1 VSYHKTRNGGEE
13 QTHKRR
19 GLVVGDEAGFLKL
32 VENAQESLKE
42 RRSREGVSCVCAL
55 QKKEEEEEEQEYCT
69 FCDEEKGGCTDT
81 DLGGEWR

>member
-1 VSYHKTRNGGEE
+1 M
-13 QTHKRR
+13 
-19 GLVVGDEAGFLKL
+19 
-32 VENAQESLKE
+32 ENAQESLKE

>member
-1 VSYHKTRNGGEE
+1 
-13 QTHKRR
+13 
-19 GLVVGDEAGFLKL
+19 

-55 QKKEEEEEEQEYCT
+55 QKKKKKEEEEEEEEEEQEYCT

>member
-1 VSYHKTRNGGEE
+1 
-13 QTHKRR
+13 
-19 GLVVGDEAGFLKL
+19 

-55 QKKEEEEEEQEYCT
+55 QKEEEEEEQQEQEYCN

>member
-1 VSYHKTRNGGEE
+1 
-13 QTHKRR
+13 
-19 GLVVGDEAGFLKL
+19 

-55 QKKEEEEEEQEYCT
+55 QKEEEEEQEYCN
-69 FCDEEKGGCTDT
+69 FCNEEKGGCTDT